1 MADQKLIFEKRCVF
15 YQVSGPKTSCKVLR
29 EGSSCENCRFFKHK
43 NDSRNNVLMEEHQ
56 LWIQNLP
63 KLRAKEY
70 AEAAKRA

>member
-1 MADQKLIFEKRCVF
+1 MDEKLIYEKRCRF
-15 YQVSGPKTSCKVLR
+15 YKAGGSTASCSVLR
-29 EGSSCENCRFFKHK
+29 EGSSCEGCRFFKHK
-43 NDSRNNVLMEEHQ
+43 NDSRNNILMEEHQ